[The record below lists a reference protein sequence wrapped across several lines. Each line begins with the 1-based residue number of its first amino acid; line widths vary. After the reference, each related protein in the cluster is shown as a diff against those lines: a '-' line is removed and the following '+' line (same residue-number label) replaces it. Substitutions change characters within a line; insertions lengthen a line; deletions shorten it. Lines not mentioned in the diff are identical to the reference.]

1 MNTNARVRRPVLF
14 GLVDA
19 LHSSPFLS
27 TEEICQ
33 QLGTNMG
40 NLAFVYAIK
49 HQLIGLAEREN
60 LSWSSTPEQIR
71 NAGDLCVIPCANQFG
86 RHHDMGQLA
95 RRIEHI
101 STPFVAIG
109 LGAQSGLDLRIPEVP
124 DGTVEWLHRI
134 AERAP
139 SRLSNVAVRGEFSRR
154 VLEEYGF
161 PNARVT
167 GCPSLFL
174 NPSTTLGRLVSD
186 RTVDVP
192 QHVAVAAGHPGW
204 QHLHRIEQSLARI
217 VTATNGA
224 YVCQSPLESVRMGR
238 GEIEDLSAAEADR
251 CRRYIDRELSTN
263 AFKAWARNHAIA
275 FFGVPAWIEFLRR
288 FDFVVGTRIHGTV
301 LGLQAGV
308 PALCIVFDSRTLEL
322 CQTMG
327 IPHISVRD
335 YADGLELKDLSRL
348 FRDQFDAAEFDTNRR
363 FLARS
368 YCEFL
373 EGNGLNVAPDMKRL
387 AA

>member
-1 MNTNARVRRPVLF
+1 MNTNGRSRQPVLF

-27 TEEICQ
+27 TEQICQ
-33 QLGTNMG
+33 KLGTNIG

-49 HQLIGLAEREN
+49 HQLIGLAGREN
-60 LSWSSTPEQIR
+60 LSWSSTPEQISD
-71 NAGDLCVIPCANQFG
+71 AGDLCVIPCANQFG

-95 RRIEHI
+95 RRIERI

-109 LGAQSGLDLRIPEVP
+109 LGAQSGLDLGIPEVP
-124 DGTVEWLHRI
+124 EGTVAWLRRV

-139 SRLSNVAVRGEFSRR
+139 SRTSNIAVRGEFSRR

-161 PNARVT
+161 PDACVT

-174 NPSTTLGRLVSD
+174 NPATTLGRLIAD
-186 RTVDVP
+186 RCVDIP
-192 QHVAVAAGHPGW
+192 QRVAVAAGHPGW
-204 QHLHRIEQSLARI
+204 QHLYRIERSLAQI

-238 GEIEDLSAAEADR
+238 GEMDDLSAAEVER
-251 CRRYIDRELSTN
+251 CRRYTNRELSTN
-263 AFKAWARNHAIA
+263 AFKAWARSHAIA
-275 FFGVPAWIEFLRR
+275 FFYVPGWIEFLRR

-308 PALCIVFDSRTLEL
+308 PALCIAFDSRTLEL
-322 CQTMG
+322 CQTMR
-327 IPHISVRD
+327 IPHVSVRD
-335 YADGLELKDLSRL
+335 HADGFKLKDLSRL
-348 FRDQFDAAEFDTNRR
+348 FRDQFDAARFDANRR
-363 FLARS
+363 ALAKS
-368 YCEFL
+368 YCSFL
-373 EGNGLNVAPDMKRL
+373 EGNGLTVAPNMRRL